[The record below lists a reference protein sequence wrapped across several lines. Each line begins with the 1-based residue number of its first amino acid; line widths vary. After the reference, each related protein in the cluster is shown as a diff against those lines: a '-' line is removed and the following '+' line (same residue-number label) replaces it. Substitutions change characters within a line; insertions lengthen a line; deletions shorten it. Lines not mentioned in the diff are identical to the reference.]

1 MEFIEAIKYIDLKDK
16 WPYETMLTMEY
27 VDLQVHAPLRRVMN
41 QYVNVLHFVINDTNI
56 EFECLLISLWSNPTK
71 VSVVS

>member
-1 MEFIEAIKYIDLKDK
+1 
-16 WPYETMLTMEY
+16 MLTMEY